1 MKAMRRIGDN
11 IEWNTKSG
19 IATGIV
25 EKVIIRA
32 IYLVK
37 IDYSTQYVELMEDV
51 EPSELGSG
59 DPNTEFLQVV
69 QEMRD
74 AQKRYFDTRDT
85 TALNES
91 RRLEKKVDAIIE
103 MCQTPNLFN
112 GSPEAR
118 VEI

>member
-1 MKAMRRIGDN
+1 MKQVGDS
-11 IEWNTKSG
+11 IQWNTKSG
-19 IATGIV
+19 ILSGTVSAVTAR
-25 EKVIIRA
+25 IR
-32 IYLVK
+32 YLVK
-37 IDYSTQYVELMEDV
+37 IDDSDKYVVVGEDV
-51 EPSELGSG
+51 SPSELRPG

-103 MCQTPNLFN
+103 IFQKPNLF
-112 GSPEAR
+112 SEHQ
-118 VEI
+118 E

>member
-1 MKAMRRIGDN
+1 MKKIGDK

-25 EKVIIRA
+25 EKVRLRA
-32 IYLVK
+32 RYLVK
-37 IDYSTQYVELMEDV
+37 IDRSTQYMDLLEDV
-51 EPSELGSG
+51 DPSELRSG

-85 TALNES
+85 TVLNES

-103 MCQTPNLFN
+103 MCQKPNLF
-112 GSPEAR
+112 SEH
-118 VEI
+118 

>member
-1 MKAMRRIGDN
+1 MKKIGDK

-19 IATGIV
+19 IARGVV
-25 EKVIIRA
+25 EGVRLRA
-32 IYLVK
+32 RYIVK
-37 IDYSTQYVELMEDV
+37 IDRSSQYMDIVEDV
-51 EPSELGSG
+51 EPSELRSG

-85 TALNES
+85 TELNES

-103 MCQTPNLFN
+103 MCQKPNLF
-112 GSPEAR
+112 SEH
-118 VEI
+118 